1 MQLNEIH
8 NNHEHA
14 TVSLKV
20 ILLVFAVI
28 LVGVLGY
35 LVWDYQ
41 NSQESTNNES
51 TSTVITTNK
60 TYTDANNLFSFKYD
74 KDLTIASASDNKSD
88 TSDKITVKVYDLTTM
103 EDEPFGYD
111 KKTLIALRDDLI
123 SGKVKTAKTG
133 LYAKDTITLAV
144 AEVCD
149 VQFTRALDI
158 FKGNTLVSIQLS
170 LGATSKAKIIAEDS
184 SYFVADEENCSGEK
198 RWEDSKQYQ
207 EDLLADKTGTTSK
220 KWLKN
225 FNAILNSFAF
235 SS

>member
-14 TVSLKV
+14 SVSLKV

-41 NSQESTNNES
+41 KGQDPTNEESTG
-51 TSTVITTNK
+51 TIITTNK
-60 TYTDANNLFSFKYD
+60 TYTEANNLFSFKYD
-74 KDLTIASASDNKSD
+74 KNLTVASASEDKSD

-111 KKTLIALRDDLI
+111 KKSLTSLRDDLL
-123 SGKVKTAKTG
+123 SGDVKTAKTG
-133 LYAKDTITLAV
+133 LYAKDTIILA
-144 AEVCD
+144 ALEVCD
-149 VQFTRALDI
+149 VQFTRTLDI
-158 FKGNTLVSIQLS
+158 FKGNTLVSIRLS

-184 SYFVADEENCSGEK
+184 SYFVIDEENCSGEK